1 MINNSVNREYSIR
14 VENISILTTEAFSM
28 IFPIILG
35 GRRSLLKSNYSVNL
49 PKGLLTSVLKEFCK
63 SRRSILSNHEMA
75 SQAGCQ
81 IRQDDLD
88 KCLGVMDV
96 LVNQRINQS
105 KAQKIMIDERVK
117 LIRSELSRPMNFED
131 FKDEKSSLIDEIVNL
146 KDKIVPLI
154 GRRSS

>member
-1 MINNSVNREYSIR
+1 
-14 VENISILTTEAFSM
+14 M

-105 KAQKIMIDERVK
+105 KAQKNKLEKRVNI
-117 LIRSELSRPMNFED
+117 IRAELSRPITFDDYQE
-131 FKDEKSSLIDEIVNL
+131 EKTSLIDEIINL
-146 KDKIVPLI
+146 KNKILSMKE
-154 GRRSS
+154 RRSS